1 MREIGEEFRNVLRG
15 LLHELLRGPAAA
27 AFVLNRGDRGLLS
40 SLEELSAETASL
52 RPDGRASVAAH
63 VDHLRY
69 GLSLLNRWARGA
81 NPWQDANYAESW
93 KRLTVSPE
101 QWRRLRESL
110 AVEARNWS
118 EAIEERRD
126 WTEES
131 MTEVMASVIHLGYH
145 LGAIRQLARETSGPP
160 ATD

>member
-1 MREIGEEFRNVLRG
+1 MREIDENFRTALRG
-15 LLHELLRGPAAA
+15 LLHELVSGPADA

-93 KRLTVSPE
+93 KRLTVSHE
-101 QWRRLRESL
+101 QWRHLRDSL
-110 AVEARNWS
+110 AVEARDWS
-118 EAIEERRD
+118 RAIDERRD
-126 WTEES
+126 WTEEN

-145 LGAIRQLARETSGPP
+145 LGAIRQLAPEASGPP
-160 ATD
+160 ARD